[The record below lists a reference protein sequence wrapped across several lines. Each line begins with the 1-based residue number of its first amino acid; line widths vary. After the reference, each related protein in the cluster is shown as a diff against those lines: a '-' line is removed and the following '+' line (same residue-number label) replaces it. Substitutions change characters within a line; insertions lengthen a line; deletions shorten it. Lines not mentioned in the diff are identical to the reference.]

1 MSKLRQQP
9 RIRVYF
15 HELVD
20 GDISMVIRA
29 DKIRLQPNG
38 DCSQYSL
45 LDVFKEL
52 NCKIDCNGV
61 SKRPKLL
68 LKLYC
73 KLGGTLRGQAFRN
86 HALANVRNGV
96 VPLH

>member
-1 MSKLRQQP
+1 MPRVQQP
-9 RIRVYF
+9 RIEVYF
-15 HELVD
+15 HEHAD
-20 GDISMVIRA
+20 GDISMTIKA
-29 DKIRLQPNG
+29 QKIRLKPNG
-38 DCSQYSL
+38 DCSQYNM

-52 NCKIDCNGV
+52 NCKIDCNGI
-61 SKRPKLL
+61 KQKPRLL

-73 KLGGTLRGQAFRN
+73 KLGGYRKSQALRN